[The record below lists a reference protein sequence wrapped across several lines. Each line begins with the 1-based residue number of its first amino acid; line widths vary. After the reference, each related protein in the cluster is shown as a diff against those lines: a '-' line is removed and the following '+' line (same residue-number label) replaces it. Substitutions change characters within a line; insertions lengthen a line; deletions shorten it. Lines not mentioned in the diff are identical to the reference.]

1 MEWIPI
7 PSFAGNLKELG
18 LEPVKAVAPKVVL
31 HLKEMAV
38 VAPVEDTR
46 VFEPA
51 NLSYSR
57 SKPRVGKFPPGALVQ
72 PTS

>member
-46 VFEPA
+46 VSNQQISVTLAA
-51 NLSYSR
+51 NLGLGNSR
-57 SKPRVGKFPPGALVQ
+57 Q
-72 PTS
+72 EH